1 MSEKMTGISSFFGL
15 AGNRKNRIWEIDALR
30 GIAILNMIFC
40 HFLYDLRWFYAWKIN
55 LNSPWLWLPFQGAV
69 LFFLLSGISSNFS
82 RNNIKRGLQTGA
94 VALLVTLVTWLMDNQ
109 AYIRFGTL
117 HFLACAMLLT
127 PLLKKLNSIQLT
139 GFILLFFGIGYYF
152 SQFYVTIPWLFPF
165 GLLTANFTSTDYFA
179 IFPNLGYY
187 SLGILLARRYYAERR
202 SLFAPL
208 PFSHWL
214 QWMGQHSL
222 FLYILHQPLI
232 LAILWL
238 ISWAKYAIL

>member
-1 MSEKMTGISSFFGL
+1 MLEKTTTTSSFFGWT
-15 AGNRKNRIWEIDALR
+15 GYHKNRIWEIDALR
-30 GIAILNMIFC
+30 GIAILNMILC
-40 HFLYDLRWFYAWKIN
+40 HFLYDLRWFYAWKID

-94 VALLVTLVTWLMDNQ
+94 LALLVTLVTWLLDNH

-127 PLLKKLNSIQLT
+127 PLLKKLNSIQLA
-139 GFILLFFGIGYYF
+139 GFTLLFFAMGFYF
-152 SQFYVTIPWLFPF
+152 SQCSVTNPWLFPF
-165 GLLTANFTSTDYFA
+165 GLLTASFTSTDYFA

-187 SLGILLARRYYAERR
+187 SLGILIARRYYAERR
-202 SLFAPL
+202 SLFTQL
-208 PFSHWL
+208 RHSRWL
-214 QWMGQHSL
+214 QGMGQHSL

-232 LAILWL
+232 LTALWF
-238 ISWAKYAIL
+238 IARVKDSII